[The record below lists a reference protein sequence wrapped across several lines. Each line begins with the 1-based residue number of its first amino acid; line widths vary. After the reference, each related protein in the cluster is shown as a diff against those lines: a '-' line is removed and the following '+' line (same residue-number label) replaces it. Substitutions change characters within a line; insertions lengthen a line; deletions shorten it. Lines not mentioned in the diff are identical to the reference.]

1 MASNNENEIVI
12 IDNPLLLPT
21 VIKID
26 IETMMEYEDMDVELI
41 MDMIKGRVYSY
52 VEIMFSIDDLS
63 KYIEDIKQRRKN
75 KINLP
80 ISPSDMVLYGNNM
93 VRELDKSKTVDY
105 KNHAQVLDY
114 FKKKALERMKLLEDT
129 QTNRKEIIIE
139 LEMMFMRYMDT
150 AANIIEKQEKLKLNM
165 RESNSYK
172 PYIKE
177 QIDKLFIVLKSV
189 LKNNLDKE
197 LYKKIIEEMDRIMK
211 LYKF

>member
-1 MASNNENEIVI
+1 
-12 IDNPLLLPT
+12 
-21 VIKID
+21 
-26 IETMMEYEDMDVELI
+26 MMEYEDIDVELI
-41 MDMIKGRVYSY
+41 MDMIKGRLVKD
-52 VEIMFSIDDLS
+52 VEIIFSLEDLA
-63 KYIEDIKQRRKN
+63 KYIGDIKIKRKN

-80 ISPSDMVLYGNNM
+80 ISSSDMTLYGDNM
-93 VRELDKSKTVDY
+93 VKELDKSKTVDY
-105 KNHAQVLDY
+105 KNHAQILDH

-129 QTNRKEIIIE
+129 QTNRKEIIVE
-139 LEMMFMRYMDT
+139 LEMMFMRYMET
-150 AANIIEKQEKLKLNM
+150 ASSIIEKQEKLKLNM

-197 LYKKIIEEMDRIMK
+197 KYKNIIDEMDRIMK